1 MATAIRVEANLGFL
15 LVMSV
20 EKGEGLHEA
29 DFAEVIAVSAE
40 REPNGGGMGSFSR
53 WLQEGA
59 Y

>member
-29 DFAEVIAVSAE
+29 DFAEVVAVLVE
-40 REPNGGGMGSFSR
+40 REPNGGGVGSFS
-53 WLQEGA
+53 
-59 Y
+59 